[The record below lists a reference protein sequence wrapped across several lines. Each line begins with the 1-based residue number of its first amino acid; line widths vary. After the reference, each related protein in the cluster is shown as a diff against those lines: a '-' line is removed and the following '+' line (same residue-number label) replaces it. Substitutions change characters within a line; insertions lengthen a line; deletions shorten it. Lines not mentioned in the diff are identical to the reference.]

1 MRGIIKRIRL
11 AEKEVLLRM
20 YGRIGYP
27 YPSGIYDPILDQ
39 IWINPDVPAILEVF
53 VYEHELIHQ
62 KYHRIPML
70 LINLLRLIPLFMG
83 FVFLF
88 RRYLER
94 DARKRAIVWKI
105 ARKISKTT
113 SWKPFKNEEMS

>member
-1 MRGIIKRIRL
+1 MLGQ
-11 AEKEVLLRM
+11 
-20 YGRIGYP
+20 IGCP

-39 IWINPDVPAILEVF
+39 NWINPNLPAILEVF

-70 LINLLRLIPLFMG
+70 LVSLLKLIPLFIG
-83 FVFLF
+83 FVFF
-88 RRYLER
+88 VRRYLER

-105 ARKISKTT
+105 ARKISETT
-113 SWKPFKNEEMS
+113 SWKP